1 MSFLPALPH
10 LPGTLQIGELGKLH
24 PAACVRES
32 HVPTHSE
39 GDKLILEVFF
49 RAGEASPGSPPQLPA
64 SPGVRGPAQPYPR
77 STQGR
82 VGIVCLNGAKNIA
95 ELGRTVLRMKW
106 SQCKLRVSVWRGRWV
121 FAIFLSLRNPISDL
135 PLQHFTCWLVPIL
148 QMPLCHRGNISPEII
163 SMAIWRSL
171 CKLHLAVACKI
182 VCRNHLALT
191 KS

>member
-1 MSFLPALPH
+1 MCAWARKVSRETWSPWRFVGLGRPCQGYPLGLSIVQVTVPRTA
-10 LPGTLQIGELGKLH
+10 TLVPCLG
-24 PAACVRES
+24 AGRSACL
-32 HVPTHSE
+32 T
-39 GDKLILEVFF
+39 
-49 RAGEASPGSPPQLPA
+49 
-64 SPGVRGPAQPYPR
+64 
-77 STQGR
+77 
-82 VGIVCLNGAKNIA
+82 GAKNKD
-95 ELGRTVLRMKW
+95 ELGRIVVCIKLSR
-106 SQCKLRVSVWRGRWV
+106 CKLRVSVWRGRIV
-121 FAIFLSLRNPISDL
+121 FAIFLILGNAISDL